1 MASEH
6 ILTRPAYERLKKM
19 VENLKGPTRVLIA
32 EAIREAKSHGDLK
45 ENAAYHEAKLNQSRL
60 ESRINDMEKLL
71 QIAKIVDGV
80 ANVDVAD
87 MGARVKLSDLEF
99 GDEFEITLVSSFE
112 ADPANDMISISSP
125 LGAACMGQAVGAEIE
140 VEAPAGTQRYR
151 ILKVEHATEEL

>member
-19 VENLKGPTRVLIA
+19 VEHLKGPTRAAVA
-32 EAIREAKSHGDLK
+32 EAIREAKSHGDLR

-60 ESRINDMEKLL
+60 ESRIADMEKLL
-71 QIAKIVDGV
+71 QIAKVVEGV

-87 MGARVKLSDLEF
+87 MGAKVRLSDLEF

-112 ADPANDMISISSP
+112 ADPANDLISISSP
-125 LGAACMGQAVGAEIE
+125 MGSSCMGQAVGAEIE
-140 VEAPAGTQRYR
+140 VEAPAGTQRYK
-151 ILKVEHATEEL
+151 ILSIEHAPEEL